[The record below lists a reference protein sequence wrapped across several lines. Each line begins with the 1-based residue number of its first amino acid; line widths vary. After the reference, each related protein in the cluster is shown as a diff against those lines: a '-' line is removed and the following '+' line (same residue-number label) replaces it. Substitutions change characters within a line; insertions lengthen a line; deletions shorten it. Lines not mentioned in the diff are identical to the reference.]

1 MEKKDLLKQIPSVE
15 EVLNLISGELKEQI
29 PHQIIADSIRERLLA
44 IREGLLAKE
53 TVLPGDLQLDQVVT
67 DSVGIAK
74 KKWRPNLR
82 RVINATGVVIHT
94 NLGRAVLG
102 EDARKALLEITQG
115 YSNLE
120 MDLETGERGSRYS
133 HLVELLCQLTGAEGA
148 LVVNNNAAA
157 VLLALDTLAKGK
169 DVLVSR
175 GELVEIG
182 GSFRIPEVMAASGC
196 NLVEVGTTN
205 KTHLRDYEQA
215 ITSQTG
221 LLLKVHPSN
230 YRIMGFSQDVSLN
243 NLVRLGQAKGIPV
256 MEDLGSG
263 FLLDLSPYGITGEPT
278 VQQEVKAGADIVT
291 FSGDKLLG
299 GTQAGI
305 IVGKKEL
312 VDLMAK
318 NQLNRALR
326 IDKLTISALEATLRS
341 YLYSPAEAAGKIP
354 VLKMLTVKPETL
366 AKKASGL
373 KEKLELAL
381 GDQVA
386 VKTER
391 GSSMVGGGAL
401 PTLDLP
407 TTLVTLK
414 PLGGKPEEWVYCL
427 RQGEPAVIVRIKDG
441 KLLLDVRTVSE
452 TELDILVSAL
462 AVSLPRAE
470 V

>member
-1 MEKKDLLKQIPSVE
+1 MEKKELLKQIPSVE
-15 EVLNLISGELKEQI
+15 EVLNLISSDLKKEI
-29 PHQIIADSIRERLLA
+29 PHSIIVDSIRERITDLRSELLKDKA
-44 IREGLLAKE
+44 
-53 TVLPGDLQLDQVVT
+53 VLPEDLQITQIVV
-67 DSVGIAK
+67 DSTKIAK
-74 KKWRPNLR
+74 KKWQPNLR

-94 NLGRAVLG
+94 NLGRAVLSQ
-102 EDARKALLEITQG
+102 DAREALFSITEG

-157 VLLALDTLAKGK
+157 VLLALDTLAKGM

-205 KTHLRDYEQA
+205 KTHFRDYEQA

-243 NLVRLGQAKGIPV
+243 SLVRLGEEKGIPV

-263 FLLDLSPYGITGEPT
+263 FLLDLSPYGIIGEPT
-278 VQQEVKAGADIVT
+278 VQQEVRAGADIVT

-312 VDLMAK
+312 IDLMAK

-326 IDKLTISALEATLRS
+326 IDKLTICALEATLRN
-341 YLYSPAEAAGKIP
+341 YLYPPADAVERIP
-354 VLKMLTVKPETL
+354 VLKMLTAKPETL
-366 AKKASGL
+366 AKKASRL
-373 KEKLELAL
+373 KRKLAVIFGSEVEVKVEK
-381 GDQVA
+381 GN
-386 VKTER
+386 
-391 GSSMVGGGAL
+391 SMVGGGAL

-407 TTLVTLK
+407 STLVSLN
-414 PLGGKPEEWVYCL
+414 PRGGKLEEWVYAL
-427 RQGEPAVIVRIKDG
+427 RQGEPAVVVRVKDS
-441 KLLLDVRTVSE
+441 KLLLDVRTISE
-452 TELDILVSAL
+452 TEIDDLVQAL
-462 AVSLPRAE
+462 AVALPGAG